1 MPKFAY
7 KGMDQEGKESYGVI
21 EADSEADALS
31 KIGRTGLLVT
41 EVRAANVTD
50 EWRLKWREQRDQYRR
65 AEQEKQDRRKAAH
78 PRQRLVVRYLDG
90 RTLYGVSFALNP
102 RESSFH
108 LDTVDAEGRTT
119 GEVVQVRFGDLKAV
133 FLVKSFDG
141 NFDKSQ
147 RFPYV
152 GEIGREMVVEFK
164 DGEAIRGHTLRH
176 YDPDDMRFHLIPR
189 DQNTNNISVLV
200 ERSALVGVYSPEEY
214 KEKLERDREAQRRE
228 GATSL
233 TQEETMGDFYFE
245 TRNYE
250 AALTS
255 YEDAVRSQPQ
265 STRLRRKVLAAKYNI
280 GVQHI
285 KRREY
290 EQALRIMEE
299 VQKVDPANDHA
310 KKKILQLRKV
320 VDRER
325 EGKSRRV

>member
-21 EADSEADALS
+21 EADSEAEALN

-50 EWRLKWREQRDQYRR
+50 EWRLKWQEQRDQFRR
-65 AEQEKQDRRKAAH
+65 AEQAKQERRKAAH

-90 RTLYGVSFALNP
+90 RRLYGVCFALNP
-102 RESSFH
+102 RENSFH
-108 LDTVDAEGRTT
+108 LDTVGDDGRTT
-119 GEVVQVRFGDLKAV
+119 GETVQVRFAELKAV

-141 NFDKSQ
+141 NFDKSMRYPQ
-147 RFPYV
+147 V
-152 GEIGREMVVEFK
+152 GEMGQELVAEFR
-164 DGEAIRGHTLRH
+164 DGEVIRGHTLRH
-176 YDPDDMRFHLIPR
+176 YDPDDPRFHLIPR
-189 DQNTNNISVLV
+189 DPNTNNISVLV
-200 ERSALVGVYSPEEY
+200 ER
-214 KEKLERDREAQRRE
+214 DREEQRRE

-250 AALTS
+250 AALES
-255 YEDAVRSQPQ
+255 YNEAMRGQPQ
-265 STRLRRKVLAAKYNI
+265 SMRLRRKILAAKYNI
-280 GVQHI
+280 GVQYI

-290 EQALRIMEE
+290 QQALQVMEE
-299 VQKVDPANDHA
+299 VHKVDPANEHA

-320 VDRER
+320 VERER
-325 EGKSRRV
+325 EGKNRRT